1 MDVEL
6 LTVKLAA
13 AAVPKVTV
21 MASVKLVPVMVTEVP
36 PAVVPEVGLKEVT
49 VVVVVGDVVV
59 VVGDVVVVVGDV
71 VVVVGDVVVVVGD
84 VVVVP
89 VDETETSAPTAEVVR
104 AGEIMPLGATA
115 LETSGSKA
123 TRLPSEVVW

>member
-1 MDVEL
+1 
-6 LTVKLAA
+6 
-13 AAVPKVTV
+13 

-84 VVVVP
+84 
-89 VDETETSAPTAEVVR
+89 ETETSAPTAEVVR

>member
-1 MDVEL
+1 
-6 LTVKLAA
+6 
-13 AAVPKVTV
+13 

-49 VVVVVGDVVV
+49 VVVVVGDVVVVVGDVVV

>member
-1 MDVEL
+1 
-6 LTVKLAA
+6 
-13 AAVPKVTV
+13 